1 MGSPHSL
8 ASSLQPLA
16 SPMRIG
22 LFGGSFDPV
31 HNGHLTLAACC
42 AEQGGLDAVWFVPA
56 ALQPF
61 KLHGPVASDAQR
73 VAMLRLA
80 IESMPGRE
88 VSTLEVDRGGVS
100 YSVDTLRQV
109 HADLPDVELFFLM
122 GADTLRDL
130 PGWREPDEVLRLATP
145 MVVQRPGEANVVTD
159 VPHVRVEMPPM
170 DVSSSDIRRRIT
182 MDKSIADLV
191 PPPVATY
198 IDEHGLYR

>member
-1 MGSPHSL
+1 
-8 ASSLQPLA
+8 
-16 SPMRIG
+16 MRIG

-61 KLHGPVASDAQR
+61 KLGGPVASDADR

-80 IESMPGRE
+80 IADMPGRE
-88 VSTLEVDRGGVS
+88 VSTLEIDRGGVS
-100 YSVDTLRQV
+100 YTVDTLRQL
-109 HADLPDVELFFLM
+109 HAELPDAELFFLM

-145 MVVQRPGEANVVTD
+145 MAVQRPGEADVVTD
-159 VPHVRVEMPPM
+159 VPHMRIGMPPM
-170 DVSSSDIRRRIT
+170 DISSSDIRKRIAT
-182 MDKSIADLV
+182 GESIEGLLPAS
-191 PPPVATY
+191 VAAY
-198 IDEHGLYR
+198 IDEYGLYR